1 MSTCFIEYVIVNLQ
15 LRCQISHSPAS
26 TKSWARWIYFEILKQ
41 NLLWQGEGTERL
53 LVKGKKEEV
62 MTVDGDQFRYFLLA
76 GAKYQVDIQIH
87 IT

>member
-15 LRCQISHSPAS
+15 LRCQISRSPAS